1 MNMECQIIDVQNLRG
16 QLRHNEPL
24 AKYTTWRVGGPAQ
37 WLYEPADLTDLMAF
51 LPRVP
56 DSLPLFW
63 LGLGSNLLI
72 RDGGIRGVVIATS
85 GVLNEIKLLDNNL
98 LRVEAGVSCAKV
110 AKVTARENLG
120 GAEFLAGIPG
130 TMGGALAMNA
140 GAWGGET
147 WKLVQAVETLDKTG
161 TLRQRTPQDYEIGYR
176 SVKNHFNEWFVAATL
191 QLIPNV
197 DSSGQERIKELL
209 ARRNATQPI
218 GLPSCGSVFRNPP
231 GDYAARLIEQDGWK
245 GYRLGGAGVS
255 EKHANFII
263 NENQATAAEIESL
276 ITKIQTSITEHF
288 GVQLVREVK
297 IVGESVQ
304 DENQ

>member
-85 GVLNEIKLLDNNL
+85 GVLNEIKVLDNNL

-110 AKVTARENLG
+110 ARVTARENLG

-147 WKLVQAVETLDKTG
+147 WQLVQTVETLDKTG

-176 SVKNHFNEWFVAATL
+176 SVKSHFNEWFVAATL

-263 NENQATAAEIESL
+263 NENQATASEIESL
-276 ITKIQTSITEHF
+276 IAKIQTSVAEHF
-288 GVQLVREVK
+288 GVHLVCEVK
-297 IVGESVQ
+297 IVGEVAKTK
-304 DENQ
+304 N